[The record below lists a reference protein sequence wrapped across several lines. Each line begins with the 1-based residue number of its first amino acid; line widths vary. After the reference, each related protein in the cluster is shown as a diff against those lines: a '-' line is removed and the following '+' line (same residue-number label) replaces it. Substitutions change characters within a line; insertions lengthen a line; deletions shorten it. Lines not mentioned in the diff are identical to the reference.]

1 MRGNIFFCVEFVGKI
16 VSIKGNI
23 FSYWICQTKIFIEK
37 LNKFSIIF
45 PPTLFP
51 TPKKIF
57 PIPNFSLQ
65 FFFTPLIFFS
75 VVKKRKNNTLTLD
88 LDELS
93 SKDWNIILTNSS
105 IVKHKKNNL
114 VFAEGSVNSYL
125 YRVKSGKFRIEKKL
139 PDGRVLVLNTA
150 GVNSVFGEMSFL
162 SNFPTSASVI
172 SDEDG
177 SELYVLGKK
186 IFPPIL

>member
-1 MRGNIFFCVEFVGKI
+1 M
-16 VSIKGNI
+16 
-23 FSYWICQTKIFIEK
+23 
-37 LNKFSIIF
+37 NKFSIIF

-51 TPKKIF
+51 TPKKYFPSHPKKLHFTPQIF
-57 PIPNFSLQ
+57 PSKI
-65 FFFTPLIFFS
+65 FFFTPLIFFP